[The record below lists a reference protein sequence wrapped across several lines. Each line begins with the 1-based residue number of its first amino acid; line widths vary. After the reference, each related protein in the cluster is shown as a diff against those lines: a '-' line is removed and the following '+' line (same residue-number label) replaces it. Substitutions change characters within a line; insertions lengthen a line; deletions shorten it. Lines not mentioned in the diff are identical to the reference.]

1 MPVRPVT
8 TRATGEVDSVRD
20 GGTGLL
26 VDVDAP
32 EQLAAAV
39 ARLLD
44 DAGLR
49 ARLGAA
55 ARDWVVRDFQ
65 PQQVVASFIDHI
77 LVSEPAQSRLPSSDG

>member
-49 ARLGAA
+49 AGLGAA
-55 ARDWVVRDFQ
+55 ARD
-65 PQQVVASFIDHI
+65 
-77 LVSEPAQSRLPSSDG
+77 